1 MSEAAVLT
9 DCVAA
14 VLRGDPDAAE
24 RLGFQP
30 STEFFEAADRH
41 GVLLLVGRMLRDSKW
56 TNTIPPV
63 LGEALSSRARSEQSV
78 ELVRREE
85 LRRVVDALHGSG
97 ISSIVLKGAALAYT
111 HYEFPHLRPRLD
123 TDLLV
128 APDDRLRARDVL
140 GRIGYTPANVVARDA
155 LFTEAMFHRK
165 GIGTVQHVLDL
176 HWRVIS
182 RPLFREVL
190 PLDEIRSSVVT
201 VPALGPAARTLD
213 PVHALLLACMHPVAH
228 HHSDWRL
235 IWLYD
240 IALLADGLNAAD
252 WVRFRQLANARNVSF
267 ICKHAFELVARHLG
281 ERDWLRDSG
290 VMAIPDRRRYEEPSA
305 AYLEGRRSPRRDLL
319 LDLHASRGLVAK
331 SRLLLAHAF
340 PDLKYM
346 RAQSN
351 TSGWLALTSAYIRR
365 IVGACVQLARSS

>member
-1 MSEAAVLT
+1 MLT
-9 DCVAA
+9 DLVAA

-24 RLGFQP
+24 RLGFHP

-41 GVLLLVGRMLRDSKW
+41 GVLLLVGRMLRDAKW
-56 TNTIPPV
+56 TDAIPCE
-63 LGEALSSRARSEQSV
+63 LREALSSRARCDQSV

-85 LRRVVDALHGSG
+85 LRRVVDALHCAG
-97 ISSIVLKGAALAYT
+97 ISSIVFKGAALAYT

-128 APDDRLRARDVL
+128 APDDRLRAREVL
-140 GRIGYTPANVVARDA
+140 ESIGYTPANAVARDA
-155 LFTEAMFHRK
+155 LFAEAMFSRK
-165 GIGTVQHVLDL
+165 GIGTVHHVLDL

-190 PLDEIRSSVVT
+190 PLDEIRSSVVM

-213 PVHALLLACMHPVAH
+213 PVHALLLACIHPVAH
-228 HHSDWRL
+228 HHSDWPL
-235 IWLYD
+235 IWMYD
-240 IALLADGLNAAD
+240 VALLADCLTAAG
-252 WVRFRQLANARNVSF
+252 WLRFRQLATARHVSF
-267 ICKHAFELVARHLG
+267 ICKQAFELVARHLG
-281 ERDWLRDSG
+281 ERAWLRDSG
-290 VMAIPDRRRYEEPSA
+290 VLAIPDQRRYEEPSA
-305 AYLEGRRSPRRDLL
+305 AYLEGRQSARSDLI
-319 LDLHASRGLVAK
+319 LDLNASRGLVGK

-346 RAQSN
+346 RAQYS

-365 IVGACVQLARSS
+365 LAGACVQLARSS

>member
-14 VLRGDPDAAE
+14 VLRGDPDAAG
-24 RLGFQP
+24 RAGFQL

-56 TNTIPPV
+56 TDDIPSE
-63 LGEALSSRARSEQSV
+63 LSESLSSRARCDQSV

-85 LRRVVDALHGSG
+85 LRRVVGALHSSG
-97 ISSIVLKGAALAYT
+97 ISSIVFKGAALAYT

-123 TDLLV
+123 TDLLI
-128 APDDRLRARDVL
+128 APDNRLRARDVL
-140 GRIGYTPANVVARDA
+140 ESIGYTPANVVARDA

-165 GIGTVQHVLDL
+165 GIGTVHHVLDL

-190 PLDEIRSSVVT
+190 TLDEIHSSVVT

-213 PVHALLLACMHPVAH
+213 PVHALLLACIHPVAH

-240 IALLADGLNAAD
+240 VALLADRLNAAE
-252 WVRFRQLANARNVSF
+252 WLRFRQLATARHVSC

-290 VMAIPDRRRYEEPSA
+290 MLAIPDRRRYEEASA
-305 AYLEGRRSPRRDLL
+305 AYLEGRQSAWRDLL
-319 LDLHASRGLVAK
+319 LDLNASRGLLGK

-346 RAQSN
+346 RAQYS

-365 IVGACVQLARSS
+365 LAGACVQLARSS